1 MMEDIDTWSS
11 YELICPYCGH
21 HQEIGATSEG
31 DDDFE
36 REEVQCEN
44 CGKTFHAFREV
55 NVSYQTW
62 KKKEV
67 KK

>member
-1 MMEDIDTWSS
+1 MMKLEVGT
-11 YELICPYCGH
+11 
-21 HQEIGATSEG
+21 AFEG

-44 CGKTFHAFREV
+44 CGKTFYAFREV